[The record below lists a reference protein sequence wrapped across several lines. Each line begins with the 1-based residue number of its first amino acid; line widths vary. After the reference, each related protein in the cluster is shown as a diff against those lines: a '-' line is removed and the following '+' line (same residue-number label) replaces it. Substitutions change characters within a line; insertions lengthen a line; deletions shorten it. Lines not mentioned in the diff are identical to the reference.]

1 MAQPRKPVDKKEKE
15 KRENKY
21 KNLGGEIGRPTGPK
35 GNRIPPTYGGAK
47 NGKTI
52 KKAQGGAI
60 DLPPSKIQS
69 TNQKI
74 QSNMNKSAM
83 KNTGN
88 SRVGTAKSGKS
99 MKTCKGG
106 C

>member
-1 MAQPRKPVDKKEKE
+1 
-15 KRENKY
+15 
-21 KNLGGEIGRPTGPK
+21 
-35 GNRIPPTYGGAK
+35 
-47 NGKTI
+47 
-52 KKAQGGAI
+52 
-60 DLPPSKIQS
+60 
-69 TNQKI
+69 
-74 QSNMNKSAM
+74 MNKSAI